1 MQTAAKNEAK
11 ARLLAQQKSLAIP
24 QQEESKEGNKVSNT
38 AKTTEVKKEAP
49 KKQANAGNP
58 FVLFGK

>member
-11 ARLLAQQKSLAIP
+11 AKLLAQQKSLAIP

-49 KKQANAGNP
+49 KKQASAGNP

>member
-11 ARLLAQQKSLAIP
+11 ARLLAQQKTLTIP
-24 QQEESKEGNKVSNT
+24 QQEESKEGNTVANT
-38 AKTTEVKKEAP
+38 AKTEVKQEPP
-49 KKQANAGNP
+49 KKQTSAGNP

>member
-11 ARLLAQQKSLAIP
+11 ARLLAQQRALTIP
-24 QQEESKEGNKVSNT
+24 QQEESKEP
-38 AKTTEVKKEAP
+38 AKTEVKKEVP
-49 KKQANAGNP
+49 KKQTSAGNP